1 MLTAYYQLFVHMLV
15 IALIIKGSRNGSLDG
30 KILPEPPTSN
40 YYVGFSCLD
49 TKSSVEGRASC
60 GVYFQEIIKQFNDG
74 FPRPHVEE
82 GKV

>member
-1 MLTAYYQLFVHMLV
+1 MLV
-15 IALIIKGSRNGSLDG
+15 IALIIQGSENGSLDG

-49 TKSSVEGRASC
+49 TTSCVAGDGTC
-60 GVYFQEIIKQFNDG
+60 GVYFKELIKKFKDG

>member
-1 MLTAYYQLFVHMLV
+1 MTAYYQLLVHIFV
-15 IALIIKGSRNGSLDG
+15 IALIIQGSQSGSLDG
-30 KILPEPPTSN
+30 KSLPEPPTSN

-49 TKSSVEGRASC
+49 TKYSFEGRGSC
-60 GVYFQEIIKQFNDG
+60 GAYFQELIKTFEDG